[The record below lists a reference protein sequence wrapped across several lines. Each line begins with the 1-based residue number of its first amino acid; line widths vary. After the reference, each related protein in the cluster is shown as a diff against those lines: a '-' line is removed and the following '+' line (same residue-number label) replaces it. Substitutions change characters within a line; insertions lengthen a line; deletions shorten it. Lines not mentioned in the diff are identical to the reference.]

1 MSTVSTEFPHDQCPK
16 RKLKVSNDTTEPN
29 PSRQRTTG
37 ASKHCLLVSRVQT
50 SAFEWTHVPQ
60 GRRAP
65 AEASRLH
72 KEKEHVSGPTSRPEA
87 ESAGLT
93 DAWSPC
99 PSGSAAAWMCTLQ
112 IHMLRSFLKKILFI
126 YS

>member
-16 RKLKVSNDTTEPN
+16 LKLKVSNDTAGPN

-37 ASKHCLLVSRVQT
+37 TSKHCLLVSRVQT
-50 SAFEWTHVPQ
+50 SAFEWTRVPQ

-72 KEKEHVSGPTSRPEA
+72 KEKERVSGPTSRPEA
-87 ESAGLT
+87 ESAGLCCL
-93 DAWSPC
+93 DPLPIRLCCSLDVYP
-99 PSGSAAAWMCTLQ
+99 PDSYVE
-112 IHMLRSFLKKILFI
+112 IFF
-126 YS
+126 